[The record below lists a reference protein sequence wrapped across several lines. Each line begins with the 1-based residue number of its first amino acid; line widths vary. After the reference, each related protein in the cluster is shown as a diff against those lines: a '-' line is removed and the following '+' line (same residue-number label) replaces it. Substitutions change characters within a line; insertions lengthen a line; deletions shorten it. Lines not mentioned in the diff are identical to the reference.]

1 MFTELK
7 FSEARAGLT
16 LVFDQVQDD
25 VPVVVKPRKQSEITT
40 YLLNDRIMHDI
51 LAASRFSIREIREET
66 GEFTYWM
73 DTFDEYGSGETE
85 EEAMNSLV
93 SDAIFYAEDY
103 IKNIKRYYN
112 SPNRRH
118 HMPFVLRILMCNTPG
133 EVKEMFLK
141 DAAQVQGA

>member
-93 SDAIFYAEDY
+93 SDAIF
-103 IKNIKRYYN
+103 
-112 SPNRRH
+112 
-118 HMPFVLRILMCNTPG
+118 
-133 EVKEMFLK
+133 
-141 DAAQVQGA
+141 